1 MLNNLLSAL
10 PFMTPERANIWMV
23 SFWPMLKAALSY
35 TLPLTLLSF
44 SAGMVIALA
53 VAVIRI
59 APRQRLWHRALYY
72 IARLYV
78 SAIRGTPM
86 LVQLFVIFYGL
97 PSLGVTLNPFIT
109 ATIAFSLNVGAYA
122 SEILRAALQSIS
134 KGQWEA
140 GLSLGLTYSQALSH
154 IILPQAFRVATPPL
168 SNTFISLVKDTSLA
182 SLVLVVELFKIAQ
195 NTAARTYEF
204 LLVYIEAGL
213 MYWAF
218 CLILGWVQ
226 GRIEAR
232 LNRGHQRM

>member
-10 PFMTPERANIWMV
+10 PFMTPERAHIWMV
-23 SFWPMLKAALSY
+23 SFWPMLKAALTY
-35 TLPLTLLSF
+35 TIPLTLLSF
-44 SAGMVIALA
+44 STGMVIALS
-53 VAVIRI
+53 VAIIRI
-59 APRQRLWHRALYY
+59 APRLSAWHRSLYY
-72 IARLYV
+72 LARLYV

-97 PSLGVTLNPFIT
+97 PSMGVTISPFIT

-122 SEILRAALQSIS
+122 SEILRAALLSIN

-140 GLSLGLTYSQALSH
+140 SLSLGLSYSQALRH

-218 CLILGWVQ
+218 CLILGWLQ
-226 GRIEAR
+226 GRIETR
-232 LNRGHQRM
+232 LNRGQQRL